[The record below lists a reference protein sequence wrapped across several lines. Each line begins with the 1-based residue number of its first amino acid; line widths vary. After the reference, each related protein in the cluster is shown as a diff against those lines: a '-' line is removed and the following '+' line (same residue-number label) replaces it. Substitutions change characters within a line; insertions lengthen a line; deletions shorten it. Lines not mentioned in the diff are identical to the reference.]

1 MFPVYNQMYTYNIT
15 VLKRIEKKIHSNT
28 RFTRFPKIVHPI

>member
-1 MFPVYNQMYTYNIT
+1 MYNIT

-28 RFTRFPKIVHPI
+28 RFTCFSKNCSPDIKFLIIFQ